1 MTKSIY
7 TQIKEVLAKYNL
19 SHKITDE
26 SEEWI
31 NKKDTLKVRGNGYI
45 VIYEKGTH
53 PVKDQIG
60 WILFNNNYESN
71 DNCWMSDWSLNDHPY
86 SKELDNL

>member
-7 TQIKEVLAKYNL
+7 TKIKEILEKYNL

-45 VIYEKGTH
+45 VVYEKGTH

-60 WILFNNNYESN
+60 YILFNNNYEPH

-86 SKELDNL
+86 SKEIDSL